1 MTDASRP
8 SKLLETYL
16 QSALPWS
23 LYPASSLAGTILLP
37 LPPAHPQARI
47 PRLVWNP
54 YPKSFDK
61 GMMIDRSRVLER
73 ALAYEEL
80 VEIARD
86 WFRVDIGSHSETG
99 GVAAL
104 IRVLSVLSHLT
115 DPRRHR
121 GDPMYDCNR
130 FLAGFAPV
138 PGGNLHTL
146 LWLGYRYVQAF
157 AAQLRTLDKALAK
170 ASGIDEFNR
179 HVTPVLISAAKV
191 PGHDLLRS
199 RDGTLTDD
207 DLSLWP
213 EIALD
218 FAVKRA
224 ESHLMRA
231 VRQARR
237 ASFADARTRL
247 YPIRSPRVRR
257 AAESPSHLSDAQVL
271 RRNFRSYVD
280 AATDIL
286 GSVVELLRLS
296 GHVALML
303 VRYLAPT
310 QPHWGLAQRRNPPAD
325 LDRRLQEWRR
335 IAAPLSPL
343 AELPP
348 DLLDCHFVDSWRDT
362 ELPLDVIV
370 ATEAW
375 LVGWL
380 NREGWRATALS
391 WGVLPGD
398 CDSLNYAGRCRPLTF
413 AGFGPE
419 QICEKPP
426 GIDLSFDH
434 ESRWSRE
441 KGESTIAARL
451 WARFAACGRTGT

>member
-1 MTDASRP
+1 MIDASSP
-8 SKLLETYL
+8 NNLLDVYL
-16 QSALPWS
+16 QPTLPWS

-37 LPPAHPQARI
+37 LSPAYPEARN
-47 PRLVWNP
+47 PRLVWIP

-61 GMMIDRSRVLER
+61 TMMIRRSEVLEQ
-73 ALAYEEL
+73 ALTYGEL

-86 WFRVDIGSHSETG
+86 WFRVDIGSQSDIG
-99 GVAAL
+99 GMVAL

-157 AAQLRTLDKALAK
+157 AAQLRTLDKALAN
-170 ASGIDEFNR
+170 ASDIEEFDR
-179 HVTPVLISAAKV
+179 HVTAVLRDAAWV
-191 PGHDLLRS
+191 PGHDLLRA
-199 RDGTLTDD
+199 RDRRLTDD

-218 FAVKRA
+218 SAVERA
-224 ESHLMRA
+224 KSHLIRA

-237 ASFADARTRL
+237 ASFGQARTRI

-257 AAESPSHLSDAQVL
+257 SAESPSHLSDAQIL

-280 AATDIL
+280 GATDVL

-296 GHVALML
+296 SHVAVTLG
-303 VRYLAPT
+303 RYLSPT
-310 QPHWGLAQRRNPPAD
+310 NAHWGLAQGRRPPAD
-325 LDRRLQEWRR
+325 LGRRLQEWRR
-335 IAAPLSPL
+335 IAAPLGPL

-348 DLLDCHFVDSWRDT
+348 DLLDCHFEDSWRDT
-362 ELPLDVIV
+362 ELPLELIV
-370 ATEAW
+370 ATEGW

-398 CDSLNYAGRCRPLTF
+398 RDSLMFAGRCRPLKS

-419 QICEKPP
+419 QIYDD
-426 GIDLSFDH
+426 GATNHTD
-434 ESRWSRE
+434 
-441 KGESTIAARL
+441 GEVGSDVIPDIVRGVQPLRRRHTVPVLTIV
-451 WARFAACGRTGT
+451 